1 MRAEK
6 STKTWIHHELSLL
19 RQKAGFANNIKSEA
33 KNPDLVGPR
42 MVWFHKKLLLDKIF
56 NKSLELDIQILHD
69 QDARKGS
76 ALLGDAYEL
85 WFRHDVIWSSYLAKL
100 CRTKTFQIPVQIGS
114 FERETDRYEL
124 HNLLNLYTDNKTY
137 EFHLYILSCLEIYKL
152 QFLNLIYKQKIR
164 QFRKKKEIG
173 VQLCI
178 MKQNIKHIQLL
189 YLLCSSWYTAFHHL
203 SLCYIILW
211 LHGEIP

>member
-1 MRAEK
+1 ME
-6 STKTWIHHELSLL
+6 
-19 RQKAGFANNIKSEA
+19 
-33 KNPDLVGPR
+33 
-42 MVWFHKKLLLDKIF
+42 KIF
-56 NKSLELDIQILHD
+56 IKSLELDIQILHD
-69 QDARKGS
+69 QNARKGS

-100 CRTKTFQIPVQIGS
+100 CRTQTFQTSVQIGS

-124 HNLLNLYTDNKTY
+124 HSLLNLYTDNKTY

-173 VQLCI
+173 VHYET
-178 MKQNIKHIQLL
+178 KHKTYTIAIPFMLKLVHSVPSFISLL
-189 YLLCSSWYTAFHHL
+189 YHPSASQ
-203 SLCYIILW
+203 
-211 LHGEIP
+211 